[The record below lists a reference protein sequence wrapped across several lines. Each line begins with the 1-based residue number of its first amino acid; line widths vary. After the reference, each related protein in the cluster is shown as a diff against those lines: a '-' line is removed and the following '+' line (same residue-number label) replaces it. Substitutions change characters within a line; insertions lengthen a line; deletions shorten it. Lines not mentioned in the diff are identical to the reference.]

1 MSEGIATAHVLPAE
15 ASAWVRR
22 FMPLVAPGGTVLD
35 HACGGG
41 RHARLFAAQGFRV
54 VAVDRSADA
63 LAALAGVPGVET
75 RCEDLEGA
83 SWPFA
88 GQCFDAVVVTNYLF
102 RPRFG
107 DLLACVAPGGV
118 LIYETFM
125 LGNERFGRPSS
136 PEFLLRPG
144 ELLERIGAGFT
155 VVAFEQGVVARPR
168 AAVVQRVCA
177 VRRAADSVE
186 LPIAATE

>member
-1 MSEGIATAHVLPAE
+1 MSEAIALGHPQPTE
-15 ASAWVRR
+15 TSAWVRR

-35 HACGGG
+35 YACGGG
-41 RHARLFAAQGFRV
+41 RHARLFAARGFRV
-54 VAVDRSADA
+54 VAVDRNAEA
-63 LAALAGVPGVET
+63 LATLEGVPRIES
-75 RCEDLEGA
+75 RCEDLEDGP
-83 SWPFA
+83 WPLVDEV
-88 GQCFDAVVVTNYLF
+88 FDAVVVTNYLF
-102 RPRFG
+102 RPRFA

-144 ELLERIGAGFT
+144 ELLGCLGTGFT
-155 VVAFEQGVVARPR
+155 VLAFEQGVVERPK

-177 VRRAADSVE
+177 VRRAADAVA
-186 LPIAATE
+186 LPPASE

>member
-1 MSEGIATAHVLPAE
+1 
-15 ASAWVRR
+15 
-22 FMPLVAPGGTVLD
+22 MPLVVPGGAVLD
-35 HACGGG
+35 YACGGG

-54 VAVDRSADA
+54 VAVDRNAEA
-63 LAALAGVPGVET
+63 LATLAGVPGIET
-75 RCEDLEGA
+75 RCADLEEGA
-83 SWPFA
+83 WPFA
-88 GQCFDAVVVTNYLF
+88 GQRFDAVVVTNYLF
-102 RPRFG
+102 RPRLG

-144 ELLERIGAGFT
+144 ELLERIGAGFS

-177 VRRAADSVE
+177 ARRPADSVE
-186 LPIAATE
+186 LRVQGEVATE